1 MKPFAPT
8 LRLAPI
14 AHQHAL
20 RTVAS
25 VFDTDCQAAGGPL
38 DCKLHNVLHI
48 LTVLAGVF
56 GVVLLIVGLGAW
68 IYYRRSRTRRFEG
81 EGRR

>member
-1 MKPFAPT
+1 LKPFAPT
-8 LRLAPI
+8 LRLVLI
-14 AHQHAL
+14 AHLHAL
-20 RTVAS
+20 HVVAS
-25 VFDTDCQAAGGPL
+25 LLDTDCQVAGGPL

-48 LTVLAGVF
+48 LTVLAAVF